1 MAIKQKTV
9 TVKGTEYLISTF
21 PTGRGMV
28 VLKQLGQIAG
38 PAIAAVDSGGVP
50 ALISAVMTNLE
61 SIDVENLTKQ
71 IVSGATTKTGMPL
84 QFDIEFSGEYD
95 RLFMLMKEVVEYNY
109 GTVLSMVG
117 GATEAQP
124 EALAA

>member
-1 MAIKQKTV
+1 MAIQQKTA
-9 TVKGTEYLISTF
+9 TVKGTEYLLSSF

-28 VLKQLGQIAG
+28 VLKQLGQLAG
-38 PAIAAVDSGGVP
+38 PAVAAVENGGVS

-61 SIDVENLTKQ
+61 NIDVENLSKQ
-71 IVSGATTKTGMPL
+71 IVSGASTKSGMPI

-95 RLFMLMKEVVEYNY
+95 RLFLLMKEVVEFNY

-117 GATEAQP
+117 GATEAV
-124 EALAA
+124 AA